1 MNTLVRLRFVLLA
14 FAATLTACGGGSEQS
29 TSEDSGRDITQEVQ
43 DYYAAHPDLFTFAT
57 PADIPADLVWDDGMD
72 EPIIGSPDAKK
83 GGTFYQ
89 YLDDFPPTLRFTGP
103 DTNSS
108 ARSWISGFYRIGYAV
123 QHPDTKGYVPA
134 IAERWAIDY
143 ENQTVYVKIDPDA
156 RWTDDVPITA
166 DDQMFSLFFYLSDYI
181 QAPYSNNFY
190 GSEYTNITKYDDLTF
205 SMRVATAKPDM
216 ADYVLTLG
224 PVPQHFY
231 KELGEDYPERYQWR
245 YEPHAGPYFI
255 DDQNIDMGTRL
266 IVERKK
272 DWWAKD
278 KKYWRNLFNPDQIN
292 LSVIRDAS
300 KRTEAFR
307 RGDLDMMQV
316 ATAET
321 WYDSFPDSDPDIA
334 GGYIHK
340 STFYNG
346 GPRSQW
352 GLWMNSDRHLLDNID
367 VRLGIQYAAN
377 WDLVISNYF
386 RGDVERLRT
395 QNDGYPEFSNLDVPA
410 RPFDIAKAAEH
421 FAKAGFT
428 RRGPDGI
435 LVNEQNERLA
445 FTLSTHYDRFADI
458 FTILKEEA
466 IKAGLEIRIEILDGA
481 AGFRKKAEKQHEIY
495 FMSLAPQQVMY
506 PSYWQL
512 YHSDNAYDDAFLDDG
527 SVNPNRKIKAQ
538 TNNIE
543 SIADFEIDQWIEEYD
558 DSSDKERMIEL
569 SHMIQQRIF
578 EYASFS
584 PGFVEDYYRTMY
596 WRWVQWPEGF
606 NFRFTIYPWEM
617 FAFWIDPQMRQD
629 TNAARSAGRTF
640 EPSIEVYDQFRGLQ

>member
-1 MNTLVRLRFVLLA
+1 MTTLVRLRIVLLA
-14 FAATLTACGGGSEQS
+14 FAATLTACGGGSDQS
-29 TSEDSGRDITQEVQ
+29 TDVDLSLDNTQEVQ

-57 PADIPADLVWDDGMD
+57 PADIPADLVWEDGMD
-72 EPIIGSPDAKK
+72 EPEIGSPNAKK
-83 GGTFYQ
+83 GGTFYY

-108 ARSWISGFYRIGYAV
+108 ARSWISGFYRITYAV
-123 QHPDTKGYVPA
+123 PHPDTKGFVPG
-134 IAERWAIDY
+134 IAESWAIDY
-143 ENQTVYVKIDPDA
+143 PNQTVYVKIDPNA
-156 RWTDDVPITA
+156 RWTDDEPITA

-181 QAPYSNNFY
+181 QAPFSNNFY
-190 GSEYTNITKYDDLTF
+190 SSEYTNITKYDEYTF

-216 ADYVLTLG
+216 AEYVLSLA

-255 DDQNIDMGTRL
+255 DDKNIDMGTRL
-266 IVERKK
+266 IVQRKK
-272 DWWAKD
+272 DWWAAEN
-278 KKYWRNLFNPDQIN
+278 KYWRNIFNIDQIN
-292 LSVIRDAS
+292 LSVVRDAS

-307 RGDLDMMQV
+307 RGDIDMMQV
-316 ATAET
+316 ATAEM
-321 WYDSFPDSDPDIA
+321 WYDNFPDSDPDIA

-346 GPRSQW
+346 GPRSNW
-352 GLWMNSDRHLLDNID
+352 GLWMNSDRYLLDNLD

-377 WDLVISNYF
+377 WDLVINNYF
-386 RGDVERLRT
+386 RGDVGRLRT
-395 QNDGYPEFSNLDVPA
+395 QNDGYPEFSNTDVQA
-410 RPFDIAKAAEH
+410 RPFDIEKAVEH

-428 RRGPDGI
+428 KRGPDGI
-435 LVNEQNERLA
+435 LVNDAGDRLA

-481 AGFRKKAEKQHEIY
+481 AGFRKSREKQHDMY
-495 FMSLAPQQVMY
+495 FMSLAPQQSMY

-512 YHSDNAYDDAFLDDG
+512 FHSDNAYDDAFLDDG
-527 SVNPNRKIKAQ
+527 SVNPNRKAKTQ

-543 SIADFEIDQWIEEYD
+543 SIADFELDQWIEEYD

-569 SHMIQQRIF
+569 SHMIQQRVF

-584 PGFVEDYYRTMY
+584 PGFVEDYYRTLY
-596 WRWVQWPEGF
+596 WRWVQWPDGF
-606 NFRFTIYPWEM
+606 NFRFTTYPYEM
-617 FAFWIDPQMRQD
+617 FAFWIDTEMRDD
-629 TNAARSAGRTF
+629 TRAARTEGRKF
-640 EPSIEVYDQFRGLQ
+640 APSIEVYDQFKGLQ